1 MHIVLH
7 EPEIPPNTGNIIR
20 LAANIGAELHLIHPL
35 GFALDD
41 RRLRRAGLD
50 YHEFARVH
58 EWADFDAWRA
68 AHRDSRVLAATRHGD
83 TRYDHIVYRADD
95 ALLFGCETRG
105 LPAIRR
111 ETAGAR
117 IVLPMQP
124 GNRSLNLSN
133 SVAVIAFE
141 AWRQLGFTG
150 AAGID

>member
-7 EPEIPPNTGNIIR
+7 EPEIPPNTGNVIR

-35 GFALDD
+35 GFTLDD

-50 YHEFARVH
+50 YREFARIN
-58 EWADFDAWRA
+58 EWAGFDDWRA
-68 AHRDSRVLAATRHGD
+68 AHPASRVLAATRHGAV
-83 TRYDHIVYRADD
+83 RYDRSTYRADD

-105 LPAIRR
+105 LPPERHAD
-111 ETAGAR
+111 ADAR

-141 AWRQLGFTG
+141 AWRQLGFEG
-150 AAGID
+150 AAALD

>member
-58 EWADFDAWRA
+58 EWANFDAWRA
-68 AHRDSRVLAATRHGD
+68 AHRDSRVLAATRHGS
-83 TRYDHIVYRADD
+83 TRYDRISYRPND

-105 LPAIRR
+105 LPDIRR
-111 ETAGAR
+111 DAADAR

-141 AWRQLGFTG
+141 AWRQLEFAG
-150 AAGID
+150 AASTD